1 MRVAAGRGQG
11 RILILRASLGVTAK
25 EQVKSA
31 RKGPRY
37 PLPTWCPE
45 KVLLEEPTTLQVW
58 LAALVTEQVECTR
71 KGPRY
76 PLWIPCFRL
85 MCFMLMTAVISKAT
99 SLLAAVR
106 ATVAREQ
113 VKCTRKGPRHPLL
126 NLGVLVVFSVLQ
138 QVMASPVTSCPLG
151 GAACG
156 DRTLEPRRVSEDPLE
171 GQEEYLDG
179 TRTQGPKRNHQDP
192 RKDQEEPC
200 VLPSLPDPASPCPSP
215 VSHGG
220 LAAAGCWRELLE
232 GRLAGA
238 ASERVRLV
246 NCWDRTQGPSKC
258 NQDPPEGQK
267 WYLDGKPDP
276 RTEKSG
282 SRSAEGRAVF
292 DV

>member
-106 ATVAREQ
+106 AAVVREQ

-138 QVMASPVTSCPLG
+138 QVMASPVTSCL
-151 GAACG
+151 
-156 DRTLEPRRVSEDPLE
+156 LV
-171 GQEEYLDG
+171 
-179 TRTQGPKRNHQDP
+179 
-192 RKDQEEPC
+192 
-200 VLPSLPDPASPCPSP
+200 VL
-215 VSHGG
+215 
-220 LAAAGCWRELLE
+220 
-232 GRLAGA
+232 LAG
-238 ASERVRLV
+238 
-246 NCWDRTQGPSKC
+246 TGP
-258 NQDPPEGQK
+258 
-267 WYLDGKPDP
+267 
-276 RTEKSG
+276 
-282 SRSAEGRAVF
+282 
-292 DV
+292 